1 MSALM
6 LSPHVRACVDADCV
20 IFLDLKRD
28 RYVGARLDDI
38 AHVVGEI
45 RGLPHEL
52 QQAPDR
58 DLERSAAVLAQLAA
72 SKLIRSAQ
80 PNGIQGRTGP
90 ETPRPDRSILPE
102 ALMRPRIIDAPHV
115 LAACVFAAWLLKRR
129 RLDVAV
135 AVVQKRKQRTGRHHA
150 PRSITADVARFLVLR
165 PFFPRRRVCLFDSIA
180 LMHFLTGRGHAPD
193 LVIAARARPFAAHCW
208 IEAEGAVL
216 NDRLDNCRWF
226 SPLLKV

>member
-6 LSPHVRACVDADCV
+6 LAPHVRACVDADCV
-20 IFLDLKRD
+20 IFLNLKRD
-28 RYVGARLDDI
+28 RYLGARLDDV
-38 AHVVGEI
+38 AQVVGEV

-52 QQAPDR
+52 KQAPTPDAA
-58 DLERSAAVLAQLAA
+58 RSAAVLAQLAA
-72 SKLIRSAQ
+72 SNLIFSARPAEIEGQ
-80 PNGIQGRTGP
+80 AARG
-90 ETPRPDRSILPE
+90 TPRPDRSILPD
-102 ALMRPRIIDAPHV
+102 APIPPQFIDAPQM

-129 RLDVAV
+129 RLDVAA
-135 AVVQKRKQRTGRHHA
+135 AVLEKRKRRTRRHPA
-150 PRSITADVARFLVLR
+150 PRNITADVARFLALR
-165 PFFPRRRVCLFDSIA
+165 PFFPRRRVCLFDSLA

-208 IEAEGAVL
+208 IEADRAIL